1 MLSPARRVT
10 FWATAVDYLP
20 QTGKSSVRR
29 VAIITPAELEERLAQ
44 RQMLIF
50 GELQRVLK
58 MQQDART
65 QTKSLEIQF
74 DAVGRLNKQDVDN
87 AQAAELNQRQI
98 ARTLTSPAEGIPA
111 QITDFL
117 TELQSNRVDSPDMQ
131 RNMRALADELERLHQ
146 QHLGAIERELT
157 SGRQGHF

>member
-1 MLSPARRVT
+1 MAVVGLNLKPGTQVT

-58 MQQDART
+58 MQQDGAT

-98 ARTLTSPAEGIPA
+98 AAHPDQPGGRHSGADYGFSHGA
-111 QITDFL
+111 SK
-117 TELQSNRVDSPDMQ
+117 QSR
-131 RNMRALADELERLHQ
+131 R
-146 QHLGAIERELT
+146 
-157 SGRQGHF
+157 